1 MKRRRA
7 TGSAGALLFLRG
19 PITRE
24 GLEALSDHARVLLEG
39 RDVDLVCDIGG
50 LTDPDAVT
58 IDALARL
65 QLTARRLGRR
75 IRFRDACGEVH
86 RLVGFMGLDDILS
99 LGSAST
105 LEYGRET
112 EEREQALGVEEEA
125 DPRDPTA

>member
-1 MKRRRA
+1 MKRSRA
-7 TGSAGALLFLRG
+7 TGSAGASLLVLRG

-24 GLEALSDHARVLLEG
+24 GLEALCNHARVLLEG
-39 RDVDLVCDIGG
+39 SDVDLVVCDIGA

-125 DPRDPTA
+125 DP